1 MTLLTTLSRKAR
13 TLLTPVLAAMA
24 LMAIVTPATAQLNIE
39 VVGAGMQR
47 IPVAVPNFG
56 GDETLG
62 REIATVVRN
71 DLAGTGLFN
80 IVNTDALVAEENS
93 AVDFNAWRTRG
104 ADALATA
111 SAARPGGQIEVR
123 VRVADIVKRGTLGN
137 TVVTVPGNN
146 ARLAGHKVA
155 DFIYQKLTGQPG
167 YFSSRIAY
175 VLKQGNGPTAQYQLI
190 VADADGQNPVPVFKY
205 NQPIISPAWSPDG
218 SKLAYVSFEKSK
230 PVIFEQTLKTGAR
243 RAVASFRGSNSAPAW
258 SPDGSRLVVAL
269 SREGGTQLYSIAL
282 ATGQATRITNTSGID
297 TEPAFSRDGQWL
309 YFTSD
314 RGGSPQ
320 IYRMPANGGSAQR
333 VTFDGNYNV
342 TGRPS
347 PDGRTLAFVTRRD
360 GGFRVATLDLAT
372 RQVTVLTDSQRD
384 ESPTFAPNG
393 QMILYATILGGRGV
407 LAAVST
413 DGQIR
418 QRLSAVN
425 GDAREPAWGPN
436 R

>member
-1 MTLLTTLSRKAR
+1 MIRHLRLL
-13 TLLTPVLAAMA
+13 
-24 LMAIVTPATAQLNIE
+24 AISLFLIFSGIAHAQLNIE

-56 GDETLG
+56 GDDGLG
-62 REIATVVRN
+62 REIAAVVRS
-71 DLAGTGLFN
+71 DLASTGLFN
-80 IVNTDALVAEENS
+80 IINTDSLVAEENS
-93 AVDFNAWRTRG
+93 SVDFAAWRSRG

-111 SAARPGGQIEVR
+111 TANRPGGQIEVR
-123 VRVADIVKRGTLGN
+123 VRVADIVKRGSLGN

-146 ARLAGHKVA
+146 MRLAGHKVA

-175 VLKQGNGPTAQYQLI
+175 VLKQGNGPTAQFQLI
-190 VADADGQNPVPVFKY
+190 VADADGQNPVPILKDK
-205 NQPIISPAWSPDG
+205 QPIISPAWSPDG
-218 SKLAYVSFEKSK
+218 TKIAYVSFGKSK
-230 PVIFEQTLKTGAR
+230 PIIYEQTLKTGHQR
-243 RAVASFRGSNSAPAW
+243 PVASFRGSNSAPAYA
-258 SPDGSRLVVAL
+258 PDGSRLVVAL
-269 SREGGTQLYSIAL
+269 SREGGTQLYSINL
-282 ATGQATRITNTSGID
+282 ATLQSTRITNTSGID
-297 TEPAFSRDGQWL
+297 TEPAFSPDGQWI

-320 IYRMPANGGSAQR
+320 IYKMPAGGGGAQR
-333 VTFDGNYNV
+333 VSFDGNYNV
-342 TGRPS
+342 SARPS
-347 PDGRTLAFVTRRD
+347 RDGRTLAFITRRD

-384 ESPTFAPNG
+384 ESPTFSPNG

-407 LAAVST
+407 LAAVSA

>member
-1 MTLLTTLSRKAR
+1 MNFIKTLRR
-13 TLLTPVLAAMA
+13 TLLALTSLAALISA
-24 LMAIVTPATAQLNIE
+24 PAFAQLNIE

-47 IPVAVPNFG
+47 ITVAVPNFA

-62 REIATVVRN
+62 KEIATTVRN
-71 DLAGTGLFN
+71 DLNGSGLFRV
-80 IVNTDALVAEENS
+80 INTESLVAEENS
-93 AVDFNAWRTRG
+93 AVDFNDWRTRG

-111 SAARPGGQIEVR
+111 TATRPSGQIEVR
-123 VRVADIVKRGTLGN
+123 VRVADIIKRGTLGS
-137 TVVTVPGNN
+137 TVVTVSGNN

-155 DFIYQKLTGQPG
+155 DFIYEKLTGQPG

-175 VLKQGNGPTAQYQLI
+175 VLKQGAGQGAHYQLV
-190 VADADGQNPVPVFKY
+190 VADADGQNPVAVFKY

-218 SKLAYVSFEKSK
+218 SKIAYVSFEKNK

-258 SPDGSRLVVAL
+258 SPDGKRLVVAL
-269 SREGGTQLYSIAL
+269 SREGGTQLYSINL
-282 ATGQATRITNTSGID
+282 GSLQSSRLTNTSGID
-297 TEPAFSRDGQWL
+297 TEPAFSPDGQWL

-342 TGRPS
+342 TARPS
-347 PDGRTLAFVTRRD
+347 PDGRTLAFITRRD

-407 LAAVST
+407 LAAVSA

>member
-1 MTLLTTLSRKAR
+1 MMIQYFRLIACAFAMLFG
-13 TLLTPVLAAMA
+13 AAA
-24 LMAIVTPATAQLNIE
+24 QAQLNIE

-47 IPVAVPNFG
+47 ISVAVPNFG

-62 REIATVVRN
+62 REIATTVRN
-71 DLAGTGLFN
+71 DLTSSGLFK
-80 IVNTDALVAEENS
+80 IVNTESLVAEENS
-93 AVDFNAWRTRG
+93 AVDFTAWKTRG

-111 SAARPGGQIEVR
+111 TAARPGGQIEVR
-123 VRVADIVKRGTLGN
+123 VRVADIVKRGSLGN
-137 TVVTVPGNN
+137 TVVTAPGNN

-175 VLKQGNGPTAQYQLI
+175 VLKQGSGQNAQYQLI

-269 SREGGTQLYSIAL
+269 SREGGTQLYSINL
-282 ATGQATRITNTSGID
+282 ATLQSTRLTNTSGID
-297 TEPAFSRDGQWL
+297 TEPSFSPDGQWI

-320 IYRMPANGGSAQR
+320 IYRMPANGGGAQR
-333 VTFDGNYNV
+333 VSFDGNYNV
-342 TGRPS
+342 TARPS
-347 PDGRTLAFVTRRD
+347 PDGRTLAFITRRD
-360 GGFRVATLDLAT
+360 GGFRVATMDLAT

-407 LAAVST
+407 LAAVSA

-418 QRLSAVN
+418 QKLSAVS

>member
-1 MTLLTTLSRKAR
+1 MTLLTTLIRHGRA
-13 TLLTPVLAAMA
+13 TLAALTLAALTSSPVLA
-24 LMAIVTPATAQLNIE
+24 QLNVE

-56 GDETLG
+56 GDEALG
-62 REIATVVRN
+62 REIASVVRN
-71 DLAGTGLFN
+71 DLASSGLFN
-80 IVNTDALVAEENS
+80 IINTDSLVAEENS
-93 AVDFNAWRTRG
+93 AVDFNAWRARG
-104 ADALATA
+104 TDALATA
-111 SAARPGGQIEVR
+111 TAARPGGQIEVR
-123 VRVADIVKRGTLGN
+123 VRVADIVKRSTLGN
-137 TVVTVPGNN
+137 TVVTVSGNN

-175 VLKQGNGPTAQYQLI
+175 VLKQGNGPSAHYQLI

-282 ATGQATRITNTSGID
+282 ATGQATRITNTAGID
-297 TEPAFSRDGQWL
+297 TEPAFSRDGQWI

-320 IYRMPANGGSAQR
+320 IYRMPAGGGSAQR

-342 TGRPS
+342 SARPS
-347 PDGRTLAFVTRRD
+347 PDGRTLAFITRRD

-407 LAAVST
+407 LAAVSA
-413 DGQIR
+413 DGQVR

>member
-1 MTLLTTLSRKAR
+1 MTSMKMLANLSRNAR
-13 TLLTPVLAAMA
+13 RLLAALSLVTLVASPA
-24 LMAIVTPATAQLNIE
+24 LAQLNIE

-56 GDETLG
+56 GDEGLG
-62 REIATVVRN
+62 REIAAVVRS
-71 DLAGTGLFN
+71 DLTSTGLFN
-80 IVNTDALVAEENS
+80 LVNTDGIVAEENS
-93 AVDFNAWRTRG
+93 AVDFAAWRSRG

-111 SAARPGGQIEVR
+111 TAARPGGQIEVR
-123 VRVADIVKRGTLGN
+123 VRVADIVKRGSLGN

-175 VLKQGNGPTAQYQLI
+175 VLKQGNGPSAQFQLI
-190 VADADGQNPVPVFKY
+190 VADADGQNPVAVFKY

-282 ATGQATRITNTSGID
+282 TSGQATRITNTSGID
-297 TEPAFSRDGQWL
+297 TEPAFSPDGQWI

-320 IYRMPANGGSAQR
+320 IYKMPAGGGGAQR
-333 VTFDGNYNV
+333 VSFDGNYNV
-342 TGRPS
+342 TARPS
-347 PDGRTLAFVTRRD
+347 PDGRTLAFITRRD

-384 ESPTFAPNG
+384 ESPTFSPNG

-407 LAAVST
+407 LAAVSA

>member
-1 MTLLTTLSRKAR
+1 MTRYLRLIASACLLFAWG
-13 TLLTPVLAAMA
+13 AAH
-24 LMAIVTPATAQLNIE
+24 AQLNIE

-47 IPVAVPNFG
+47 ISVAVPNFG
-56 GDETLG
+56 GDESLG
-62 REIATVVRN
+62 REIAATVRN
-71 DLAGTGLFN
+71 DLNGTGLFR
-80 IVNTDALVAEENS
+80 IINTDTQVAEENS
-93 AVDFNAWRTRG
+93 AVDFNTWRTRG

-111 SAARPGGQIEVR
+111 TATRPSGMIEVR
-123 VRVADIVKRGTLGN
+123 VRVADVIKQGSLGN
-137 TVVTVPGNN
+137 TTVTVPGNN

-155 DFIYQKLTGQPG
+155 DFIYLKLTGKPG
-167 YFSSRIAY
+167 YFASRIAY
-175 VLKQGNGPTAQYQLI
+175 VLKQGSGAGAQYQLI

-218 SKLAYVSFEKSK
+218 SKLAYVSFEKNK

-243 RAVASFRGSNSAPAW
+243 RAVASFRGSNSAPAY

-269 SREGGTQLYSIAL
+269 SREGGTQLYSINL
-282 ATGQATRITNTSGID
+282 ATLQATRITNTSGID
-297 TEPAFSRDGQWL
+297 TEPAFSPDGQWL

-320 IYRMPANGGSAQR
+320 IYRMPAHGGGAQR
-333 VTFDGNYNV
+333 VSFDGNYHV
-342 TGRPS
+342 TARPS
-347 PDGRTLAFVTRRD
+347 PDGRTLAFITRRD

-407 LAAVST
+407 LAAVSA

-418 QRLSAVN
+418 QKLSAVN
-425 GDAREPAWGPN
+425 GDAREPAWGPS

>member
-1 MTLLTTLSRKAR
+1 MIDMFIRKI
-13 TLLTPVLAAMA
+13 LAALA
-24 LMAIVTPATAQLNIE
+24 LTALCAAPVSAQLNIE

-47 IPVAVPNFG
+47 ISVAVPNFG
-56 GDETLG
+56 GDESLG
-62 REIATVVRN
+62 REIATTVRN
-71 DLAGTGLFN
+71 DLNSSGLFK
-80 IVNTDALVAEENS
+80 IINTDSLVAEENVS
-93 AVDFNAWRTRG
+93 VDFNAWKSRG

-111 SAARPGGQIEVR
+111 TTSRPGSQIEVR
-123 VRVADIVKRGTLGN
+123 VRVADIIKRGALGN

-146 ARLAGHKVA
+146 PRLAGHKVA
-155 DFIYQKLTGQPG
+155 DYIYQKLTGQPG

-175 VLKQGNGPTAQYQLI
+175 VLKQGTGNNAQYQLV
-190 VADADGQNPVPVFKY
+190 VADADGQNPVPVLKDK
-205 NQPIISPAWSPDG
+205 QPIISPAWSPDG
-218 SKLAYVSFEKSK
+218 TKLAYVSFGKNK
-230 PVIFEQTLKTGAR
+230 PIIYEQTLKTGHQR
-243 RAVASFRGSNSAPAW
+243 PVASFRGSNSAPAY

-269 SREGGTQLYSIAL
+269 SREGGTQLYSINL
-282 ATGQATRITNTSGID
+282 ASLQSTRFTNTSGID
-297 TEPAFSRDGQWL
+297 TEPAFSPDGQWL

-320 IYRMPANGGSAQR
+320 IYRMPANGGGAQR
-333 VTFDGNYNV
+333 ISFDGNYNV
-342 TGRPS
+342 TARPS
-347 PDGRTLAFVTRRD
+347 PDGRTLAFITRRD

-384 ESPTFAPNG
+384 ESPTLAPNG

-407 LAAVST
+407 LAAVSA

-418 QRLSAVN
+418 QKLSAVN

>member
-1 MTLLTTLSRKAR
+1 MIDMLIRKI
-13 TLLTPVLAAMA
+13 LAALA
-24 LMAIVTPATAQLNIE
+24 LTALCAAPVSAQLNIE

-47 IPVAVPNFG
+47 ISVAVPNFG
-56 GDETLG
+56 GDESLG
-62 REIATVVRN
+62 REIATTVRN
-71 DLAGTGLFN
+71 DLNSSGLFK
-80 IVNTDALVAEENS
+80 IINTDSLVAEENVS
-93 AVDFNAWRTRG
+93 VDFNAWKSRG

-111 SAARPGGQIEVR
+111 TASRPGSQIEVR
-123 VRVADIVKRGTLGN
+123 VRVADIIKRGALGN

-146 ARLAGHKVA
+146 PRLAGHKVA

-175 VLKQGNGPTAQYQLI
+175 VLKQGTGNNAQYQLV
-190 VADADGQNPVPVFKY
+190 VADADGQNPVPVLKDK
-205 NQPIISPAWSPDG
+205 QPIISPAWSPDG
-218 SKLAYVSFEKSK
+218 TKLAYVSFGKNK
-230 PVIFEQTLKTGAR
+230 PIIYEQTLKTGHQR
-243 RAVASFRGSNSAPAW
+243 PVASFRGSNSAPAY

-269 SREGGTQLYSIAL
+269 SREGGTQLYSINL
-282 ATGQATRITNTSGID
+282 ASLQSTRITNTSGID
-297 TEPAFSRDGQWL
+297 TEPAFSPDGQWL

-320 IYRMPANGGSAQR
+320 IYRMPANGGGAQR
-333 VTFDGNYNV
+333 ISFDGNYNV
-342 TGRPS
+342 TARPS
-347 PDGRTLAFVTRRD
+347 PDGRTLAFITRRD

-407 LAAVST
+407 LAAVSA

-418 QRLSAVN
+418 QKLSAVN

>member
-1 MTLLTTLSRKAR
+1 LLPK
-13 TLLTPVLAAMA
+13 
-24 LMAIVTPATAQLNIE
+24 
-39 VVGAGMQR
+39 
-47 IPVAVPNFG
+47 
-56 GDETLG
+56 
-62 REIATVVRN
+62 
-71 DLAGTGLFN
+71 
-80 IVNTDALVAEENS
+80 NS
-93 AVDFNAWRTRG
+93 SVDFAAWRSRG

-111 SAARPGGQIEVR
+111 TANRPGGQIEVR
-123 VRVADIVKRGTLGN
+123 VRVADIVKRGSLGN

-146 ARLAGHKVA
+146 MRLAGHKVA

-175 VLKQGNGPTAQYQLI
+175 VLKQGTGSNAQFQLI

-205 NQPIISPAWSPDG
+205 NQPIISSAWSPDG
-218 SKLAYVSFEKSK
+218 TKLAYVSFEKSK

-282 ATGQATRITNTSGID
+282 ATGQATRITNTTGID
-297 TEPAFSRDGQWL
+297 TEPAFSPDGQWI

-320 IYRMPANGGSAQR
+320 IYKMPAGGGSAQR
-333 VTFDGNYNV
+333 VSFDGNYNV
-342 TGRPS
+342 TARPS
-347 PDGRTLAFVTRRD
+347 PDGRTLAFITRRD

-384 ESPTFAPNG
+384 ESPTFSPNG

-407 LAAVST
+407 LAAVSA

>member
-1 MTLLTTLSRKAR
+1 MKMPTLLTCTTRGL
-13 TLLTPVLAAMA
+13 LAALSLVT
-24 LMAIVTPATAQLNIE
+24 LMSSPAFAQLNVE

-56 GDETLG
+56 GDDGLG
-62 REIATVVRN
+62 REIAAVVRN
-71 DLAGTGLFN
+71 DLASTGLFN
-80 IVNTDALVAEENS
+80 IINTDTLVAEENS
-93 AVDFNAWRTRG
+93 SVDFAAWRSRG

-111 SAARPGGQIEVR
+111 TANRPGGQIEVR
-123 VRVADIVKRGTLGN
+123 VRVADIVKRGSLGN
-137 TVVTVPGNN
+137 TTVTVPGNQM
-146 ARLAGHKVA
+146 RLAGHKVA

-175 VLKQGNGPTAQYQLI
+175 VLKQGNGPAAQYQLI

-218 SKLAYVSFEKSK
+218 TKLAYVSFEKSK

-297 TEPAFSRDGQWL
+297 TEPAFSPDGQWI

-320 IYRMPANGGSAQR
+320 IYKMPAGGGGAQR
-333 VTFDGNYNV
+333 VSFDGNYNV
-342 TGRPS
+342 TARPS
-347 PDGRTLAFVTRRD
+347 PDGRTLAFITRRD

-384 ESPTFAPNG
+384 ESPTFSPNG
-393 QMILYATILGGRGV
+393 QMILYATIHGGRGV
-407 LAAVST
+407 LAAVSA

-418 QRLSAVN
+418 QKLSAVN

>member
-1 MTLLTTLSRKAR
+1 MIDMFIRKI
-13 TLLTPVLAAMA
+13 LAALA
-24 LMAIVTPATAQLNIE
+24 LTALCAAPVSAQLNIE

-47 IPVAVPNFG
+47 ISVAVPNFG
-56 GDETLG
+56 GDESLG
-62 REIATVVRN
+62 REIATTVRN
-71 DLAGTGLFN
+71 DLNSSGLFK
-80 IVNTDALVAEENS
+80 IINTDSLVAEENVS
-93 AVDFNAWRTRG
+93 VDFNAWKSRG

-111 SAARPGGQIEVR
+111 TASRPGSQIEVR
-123 VRVADIVKRGTLGN
+123 VRVADIIKRGALGN

-146 ARLAGHKVA
+146 PRLAGHKVA
-155 DFIYQKLTGQPG
+155 DYIYQKLTGQPG

-175 VLKQGNGPTAQYQLI
+175 VLKQGTGNNAQYQLV
-190 VADADGQNPVPVFKY
+190 VADADGQNPVPVLKDK
-205 NQPIISPAWSPDG
+205 QPIISPAWSPDG
-218 SKLAYVSFEKSK
+218 TKLAYVSFGKNK
-230 PVIFEQTLKTGAR
+230 PIIYEQTLKTGHQR
-243 RAVASFRGSNSAPAW
+243 PVASFRGSNSAPAY

-269 SREGGTQLYSIAL
+269 SREGGTQLYSINL
-282 ATGQATRITNTSGID
+282 ASLQSTRITNTSGID
-297 TEPAFSRDGQWL
+297 TEPAFSPDGQWL

-333 VTFDGNYNV
+333 ISFDGNYNV
-342 TGRPS
+342 TARPS
-347 PDGRTLAFVTRRD
+347 PDGRTLAFITRRD

-407 LAAVST
+407 LAAVSA

-418 QRLSAVN
+418 QKLSAVN

>member
-1 MTLLTTLSRKAR
+1 MIRFIRLLAGAC
-13 TLLTPVLAAMA
+13 LLFVWGAAHS
-24 LMAIVTPATAQLNIE
+24 QLNIE

-47 IPVAVPNFG
+47 ISVAVPNFG
-56 GDETLG
+56 GDESLG
-62 REIATVVRN
+62 REIATTVRN
-71 DLAGTGLFN
+71 DLNSSGLFK
-80 IVNTDALVAEENS
+80 IVNTESLVADENS
-93 AVDFNAWRTRG
+93 VVDFAAWRTRG

-111 SAARPGGQIEVR
+111 TAARPGGQIEVR
-123 VRVADIVKRGTLGN
+123 VRVADIIKRSTLGN
-137 TVVTVPGNN
+137 TVITVSGNN

-155 DFIYQKLTGQPG
+155 DFIYLKLTGQPG

-175 VLKQGNGPTAQYQLI
+175 VLKHGAGNAAQYQLV
-190 VADADGQNPVPVFKY
+190 VADADGQNPVAVLKDK
-205 NQPIISPAWSPDG
+205 QPIISPSWSPDG
-218 SKLAYVSFEKSK
+218 TKLAYVSFGKSK
-230 PVIFEQTLKTGAR
+230 PIIYEQTLKTGQQRVIAN
-243 RAVASFRGSNSAPAW
+243 FRGSNSAPAY

-269 SREGGTQLYSIAL
+269 SREGGTQLYSINL
-282 ATGQATRITNTSGID
+282 ATLQSTRITHTSGID
-297 TEPAFSRDGQWL
+297 TEPAFSPDGQWL

-333 VTFDGNYNV
+333 ISFDGNYNV
-342 TGRPS
+342 TARPS
-347 PDGRTLAFVTRRD
+347 PDGRTLAFITRRD
-360 GGFRVATLDLAT
+360 GGFRVATMDLAT

-407 LAAVST
+407 LAAVSA

-418 QRLSAVN
+418 QKLSAVS
-425 GDAREPAWGPN
+425 GDAREPAWGSN

>member
-1 MTLLTTLSRKAR
+1 MNMR
-13 TLLTPVLAAMA
+13 TLLTRTTRGLLAALSMVA
-24 LMAIVTPATAQLNIE
+24 LISSPAFAQLNVE

-56 GDETLG
+56 GDDGLG
-62 REIATVVRN
+62 KEIAAVVRN
-71 DLAGTGLFN
+71 DLASTGLFN
-80 IVNTDALVAEENS
+80 IINTDPLVAEENS
-93 AVDFNAWRTRG
+93 SVDFAAWRSRG

-111 SAARPGGQIEVR
+111 TATRPGGQIEVR
-123 VRVADIVKRGTLGN
+123 VRVADIVKRGSLGN
-137 TVVTVPGNN
+137 TTVTVPGNQM
-146 ARLAGHKVA
+146 RLAGHKVA

-175 VLKQGNGPTAQYQLI
+175 VLKQGNGPAAQYQLI

-218 SKLAYVSFEKSK
+218 TKLAYVSFEKSK

-297 TEPAFSRDGQWL
+297 TEPSFSPDGQWI

-320 IYRMPANGGSAQR
+320 IYKMPAGGGSAQR
-333 VTFDGNYNV
+333 VSFDGNYNV
-342 TGRPS
+342 TARPS
-347 PDGRTLAFVTRRD
+347 PDGRTLAFITRRD

-384 ESPTFAPNG
+384 ESPTFSPNG

-407 LAAVST
+407 LAAVSA

-418 QRLSAVN
+418 QKLSAVN

>member
-1 MTLLTTLSRKAR
+1 MKTCSVFAR
-13 TLLTPVLAAMA
+13 TYRQILSLLGALSVGMLLAQ
-24 LMAIVTPATAQLNIE
+24 PAQAQLNIE
-39 VVGAGMQR
+39 VVGAGIQR
-47 IPVAVPNFG
+47 ISVAVPNFG

-62 REIATVVRN
+62 REIATVARN
-71 DLAGTGLFN
+71 DLASSGLFK

-93 AVDFNAWRTRG
+93 AVDFTAWRTRG

-111 SAARPGGQIEVR
+111 TANRPGNQIEVR
-123 VRVADIVKRGTLGN
+123 VRVADILKRGTLGN
-137 TVVTVPGNN
+137 TTVTVSGNN

-175 VLKQGNGPTAQYQLI
+175 VLKQGNGQGAQYQLI

-218 SKLAYVSFEKSK
+218 TKLAYVSFEKNK

-258 SPDGSRLVVAL
+258 APDGSRLVVAL
-269 SREGGTQLYSIAL
+269 SREGGTQLYSVNL
-282 ATGQATRITNTSGID
+282 ASGQATRITNTAGID
-297 TEPAFSRDGQWL
+297 TEPAFSPDGQWI

-320 IYRMPANGGSAQR
+320 IYKMPAGGGSAQR
-333 VTFDGNYNV
+333 VSFDGNYNV
-342 TGRPS
+342 TARPS
-347 PDGRTLAFVTRRD
+347 PDGRTLAFITRRD

-425 GDAREPAWGPN
+425 GDAREPAWGPS

>member
-1 MTLLTTLSRKAR
+1 MIRYFRLIACAFVMLLGT
-13 TLLTPVLAAMA
+13 AAQ
-24 LMAIVTPATAQLNIE
+24 AQLNIE

-47 IPVAVPNFG
+47 ISVAVPNFG
-56 GDETLG
+56 GDDALG
-62 REIATVVRN
+62 REIATTVRN
-71 DLAGTGLFN
+71 DLNSTGLFK
-80 IVNTDALVAEENS
+80 IVNTEALVAEENS
-93 AVDFNAWRTRG
+93 AVDFAAWKTRG

-111 SAARPGGQIEVR
+111 TAARPSGQIEVR
-123 VRVADIVKRGTLGN
+123 VRVADIVKRGSLGN

-146 ARLAGHKVA
+146 TRLAGHKVA

-175 VLKQGNGPTAQYQLI
+175 VLKQGTGPSAQYQLI

-269 SREGGTQLYSIAL
+269 SREGGTQLYSINL
-282 ATGQATRITNTSGID
+282 ATLQSTRLTNTSGID
-297 TEPAFSRDGQWL
+297 TEPSFSPDGQWI

-320 IYRMPANGGSAQR
+320 IYRMPANGGGAQR
-333 VTFDGNYNV
+333 VSFDGNYNV
-342 TGRPS
+342 TARPS
-347 PDGRTLAFVTRRD
+347 PDGRTLAFITRRD
-360 GGFRVATLDLAT
+360 GGFRVATMDLAT

-407 LAAVST
+407 LAAVSA

-418 QRLSAVN
+418 QKLSAVN

>member
-1 MTLLTTLSRKAR
+1 MIRHFHLLISVVSLFFWSTAH
-13 TLLTPVLAAMA
+13 
-24 LMAIVTPATAQLNIE
+24 AQLNIE
-39 VVGAGMQR
+39 VVGAGVQR
-47 IPVAVPNFG
+47 IAVAIPNFG
-56 GDETLG
+56 GDEALG
-62 REIATVVRN
+62 REIAATVRN
-71 DLAGTGLFN
+71 DLTGTGLFR
-80 IVNTDALVAEENS
+80 IVNTEALVADENS
-93 AVDFNAWRTRG
+93 AVDFAAWRTRG

-111 SAARPGGQIEVR
+111 TATKPGGQIEVR
-123 VRVADIVKRGTLGN
+123 VRVADIVKRGSLGN
-137 TVVTVPGNN
+137 TVITVPGNN

-155 DFIYQKLTGQPG
+155 DFIYLKLTGQPG

-175 VLKQGNGPTAQYQLI
+175 VLKHGTGTTAQYHLI

-205 NQPIISPAWSPDG
+205 NHPIISPAWSPDG
-218 SKLAYVSFEKSK
+218 SKLAYVSFEKNK

-282 ATGQATRITNTSGID
+282 ATGQATRITSTSGID

-347 PDGRTLAFVTRRD
+347 PDGRSLAFITRRD

-372 RQVTVLTDSQRD
+372 RQVTVLTDSQR
-384 ESPTFAPNG
+384 EEAPTFATSG

-407 LAAVST
+407 LAAVSA

-418 QRLSAVN
+418 QRLSAGN

>member
-1 MTLLTTLSRKAR
+1 MITTLAR
-13 TLLTPVLAAMA
+13 TLL
-24 LMAIVTPATAQLNIE
+24 AILSLVTLSTTPALAQLNIE

-47 IPVAVPNFG
+47 ISVAVPNFG
-56 GDETLG
+56 GDEALG
-62 REIATVVRN
+62 REIATTVRN
-71 DLAGTGLFN
+71 DLNSSGLFK
-80 IVNTDALVAEENS
+80 IVNTDSLVAEENS

-104 ADALATA
+104 TDALATA
-111 SAARPGGQIEVR
+111 TAARPGGQIEVR
-123 VRVADIVKRGTLGN
+123 IRVADIIKRSTLGN
-137 TVVTVPGNN
+137 TTISAPGNN
-146 ARLAGHKVA
+146 PRLAGHKVA
-155 DFIYQKLTGQPG
+155 DFIYLKLTGQPG

-175 VLKQGNGPTAQYQLI
+175 VLKHGTGTTAQYHLI

-218 SKLAYVSFEKSK
+218 TKLAYVSFEKNK

-269 SREGGTQLYSIAL
+269 SREGGTQLYSINL
-282 ATGQATRITNTSGID
+282 ASLQSTRITNTSGID
-297 TEPAFSRDGQWL
+297 TEPAFSADGQWL

-333 VTFDGNYNV
+333 VSFDGNYNV
-342 TGRPS
+342 TPRPS
-347 PDGRTLAFVTRRD
+347 PDGRSLAFITRRD
-360 GGFRVATLDLAT
+360 GGFRVATMDLAT
-372 RQVTVLTDSQRD
+372 KQMTVLTDSQRD

-407 LAAVST
+407 LAAVSA

-418 QRLSAVN
+418 QKLSAVS

>member
-1 MTLLTTLSRKAR
+1 MIDMLIRKI
-13 TLLTPVLAAMA
+13 LAALA
-24 LMAIVTPATAQLNIE
+24 LTALCAAPVSAQLNIE

-47 IPVAVPNFG
+47 ISVAVPNFG
-56 GDETLG
+56 GDESLG
-62 REIATVVRN
+62 REIATTVRN
-71 DLAGTGLFN
+71 DLNSSGLFK
-80 IVNTDALVAEENS
+80 IINTDSLVAEENVS
-93 AVDFNAWRTRG
+93 VDFNAWKSRG

-111 SAARPGGQIEVR
+111 TASRPGSQIEVR
-123 VRVADIVKRGTLGN
+123 VRVADIIKRGALGN

-146 ARLAGHKVA
+146 PRLAGHKVA
-155 DFIYQKLTGQPG
+155 DYIYQKLTGQPG

-175 VLKQGNGPTAQYQLI
+175 VLKQGTGNNAQYQLV
-190 VADADGQNPVPVFKY
+190 VADADGQNPVPVLKDK
-205 NQPIISPAWSPDG
+205 QPIISPAWSPDG
-218 SKLAYVSFEKSK
+218 TKLAYVSFGKNK
-230 PVIFEQTLKTGAR
+230 PIIYEQTLKTGHQR
-243 RAVASFRGSNSAPAW
+243 PVASFRGSNSAPAY

-269 SREGGTQLYSIAL
+269 SREGGTQLYSINL
-282 ATGQATRITNTSGID
+282 ASLQSTRITNTSGID
-297 TEPAFSRDGQWL
+297 TEPAFSPDGQWL

-333 VTFDGNYNV
+333 ISFDGNYNV
-342 TGRPS
+342 TARPS
-347 PDGRTLAFVTRRD
+347 PDGRTLAFITRRD

-407 LAAVST
+407 LAAVSA

-418 QRLSAVN
+418 QKLSAVN